1 MFASRASFNLLS
13 LVLAIIFASVC
24 AMKESTSVSL
34 SSRTRKHETVDTF
47 GFDAKSSSMT
57 FQKLKMKIFSKSEE
71 EETTTTQLP
80 NVYLSLCPLSDNL
93 NLEKEASGNYGAW
106 CEASVG
112 KLNETN
118 TCLFAAFAGAEE
130 ASETI
135 EGEQRRRSRRRS
147 LLDDDDGHEDSN
159 VIFEKEYAPMQI
171 NVNEKKVYDIAFFTC
186 DLKGTTIEIDVKYET
201 LNDGKHHLST
211 AWQPILSVYLYILL
225 CYVIFIML
233 QMTHTMSMCA
243 IYRNESVISML
254 HYAMWTTQV
263 IRMVHL
269 GLSFNHF
276 NYIDMNGMVND
287 SFHHGVIICS
297 SLKEM
302 TFWTVL
308 LAVSGGWRVTLN
320 RVSRKRKLIFTATM
334 FMLFLCNVVGQM
346 ELGLRTVYF
355 VYALTYCCVISMIL
369 FWSSKT
375 LQTLREQVEIFRR
388 SGANEEEIA
397 RAPVKAKDQMY
408 RKFYVAFMLFC
419 GLKVMNHILSTYF
432 ERKSAWAQFFF
443 SEFFDMMLWC
453 FLLVLFRPR
462 DQRYTTSFPA
472 NGFDPFGID
481 ASVRAAEMG
490 IQPREGLMYLP
501 DIYVAEVSAASKI
514 EREFLRN
521 ISNSDVAVTAVPMD
535 QSDVSDSGA
544 ASRTSPS
551 VDSIELFARGVMPS
565 SPRFAAAATEQSS
578 TTTLSSLASTTGSGD
593 VEQGFVSIASSRAR
607 LSVFVVENPPTKR
620 DGSSLS
626 ESIALA
632 IKTDDIEAHRERERR
647 EREAAAAA
655 VAEEQEQEQAR
666 E

>member
-1 MFASRASFNLLS
+1 
-13 LVLAIIFASVC
+13 
-24 AMKESTSVSL
+24 MKESTSVSL

-57 FQKLKMKIFSKSEE
+57 FQKLKMKIFVKSEEE
-71 EETTTTQLP
+71 EETTTTMTQLP
-80 NVYLSLCPLSDNL
+80 NVYLGLCPLGDNL
-93 NLEKEASGNYGAW
+93 NLEKEASGSYGAW

-135 EGEQRRRSRRRS
+135 EGEQRKRSRRRS
-147 LLDDDDGHEDSN
+147 LLDDDDNHEDAS
-159 VIFEKEYAPMQI
+159 VIFEKEYAPMEI

-263 IRMVHL
+263 IRMIHL
-269 GLSFNHF
+269 GVSFNHF
-276 NYIDMNGMVND
+276 NYIDMNGIVND

-308 LAVSGGWRVTLN
+308 LAISGGWRVTLN
-320 RVSRKRKLIFTATM
+320 RVSRKRKLIFSATM

-388 SGANEEEIA
+388 SGATEEEVA

-408 RKFYVAFMLFC
+408 RKFYVAFMIFC
-419 GLKVMNHILSTYF
+419 GLKVMNQILSTYF

-453 FLLVLFRPR
+453 FLLVLFRPK
-462 DQRYTTSFPA
+462 DQRYTSSFPA

-490 IQPREGLMYLP
+490 IQPREGLTYLP

-514 EREFLRN
+514 ERQFLLN
-521 ISNSDVAVTAVPMD
+521 ISNNDVAVTAVPMD
-535 QSDVSDSGA
+535 QSSDSDA
-544 ASRTSPS
+544 ASRTSVS
-551 VDSIELFARGVMPS
+551 VNSIELSARGVMPS
-565 SPRFAAAATEQSS
+565 SPRFANASTEQSS
-578 TTTLSSLASTTGSGD
+578 TATLSSLASATGSGD

-620 DGSSLS
+620 DGTSLS

-632 IKTDDIEAHRERERR
+632 IKTDDIEAHRARERR

-655 VAEEQEQEQAR
+655 VAEEQEHEQAR

>member
-80 NVYLSLCPLSDNL
+80 NVYLSLCPLNDNL

-147 LLDDDDGHEDSN
+147 LLDDDDNHEDAS
-159 VIFEKEYAPMQI
+159 VIFEKEYAPMEI

-263 IRMVHL
+263 IRMIHL
-269 GLSFNHF
+269 GMSLNFF

-287 SFHHGVIICS
+287 SLHHGVIICS

-308 LAVSGGWRVTLN
+308 LAISGGWRVTLN
-320 RVSRKRKLIFTATM
+320 QVSRKRKLIFSATM

-388 SGANEEEIA
+388 SGATEEEVA

-408 RKFYVAFMLFC
+408 RKFYVAFMIFC
-419 GLKVMNHILSTYF
+419 GLKVMNQILSTYF
-432 ERKSAWAQFFF
+432 ERKSAWVQFFF

-453 FLLVLFRPR
+453 FLLVLFRPK
-462 DQRYTTSFPA
+462 DQRYTSSFPA

-490 IQPREGLMYLP
+490 IQPREGLTYLP

-514 EREFLRN
+514 ERQFLLN
-521 ISNSDVAVTAVPMD
+521 ISNNDVAVAAVPMD
-535 QSDVSDSGA
+535 QSSDSGA
-544 ASRTSPS
+544 ASRTSAS
-551 VDSIELFARGVMPS
+551 VNSIELSARGVMPS
-565 SPRFAAAATEQSS
+565 SPRFANASTEQSS
-578 TTTLSSLASTTGSGD
+578 TATLSSLASATGSGD

-620 DGSSLS
+620 DGTSLS

-632 IKTDDIEAHRERERR
+632 IKTDDIEAHRARERR

-655 VAEEQEQEQAR
+655 VAEEQEQAR

>member
-1 MFASRASFNLLS
+1 
-13 LVLAIIFASVC
+13 
-24 AMKESTSVSL
+24 MKESMSVSL
-34 SSRTRKHETVDTF
+34 SSSTRKHETVDTF

-57 FQKLKMKIFSKSEE
+57 FQKLKMKIFGKSKEE

-93 NLEKEASGNYGAW
+93 NLEKEASGSYGAW
-106 CEASVG
+106 CEASIG

-130 ASETI
+130 ESETI
-135 EGEQRRRSRRRS
+135 EGEQRRRRRRSGRRS
-147 LLDDDDGHEDSN
+147 LLDDDDDHEDAN
-159 VIFEKEYAPMQI
+159 VIFEKEYAPMEI

-225 CYVIFIML
+225 SYVIFIML

-263 IRMVHL
+263 IRMIHL
-269 GLSFNHF
+269 GVSFNHF
-276 NYIDMNGMVND
+276 NYIDMNGIVND
-287 SFHHGVIICS
+287 SFYHGVIICS

-308 LAVSGGWRVTLN
+308 LAISGGWRVTLN
-320 RVSRKRKLIFTATM
+320 QVSRKRKLIFSATL

-388 SGANEEEIA
+388 SGATEEEVA

-408 RKFYVAFMLFC
+408 RKFYAAFMIFC
-419 GLKVMNHILSTYF
+419 GLKVMNQILSTYF

-453 FLLVLFRPR
+453 FLVVLFRPK
-462 DQRYTTSFPA
+462 DQRYTSSFPA

-490 IQPREGLMYLP
+490 IQPREGLTYLP

-514 EREFLRN
+514 ERQFLLN
-521 ISNSDVAVTAVPMD
+521 ISNNDVAVAAVPMD
-535 QSDVSDSGA
+535 QSSDSGA
-544 ASRTSPS
+544 ASRTSAS
-551 VDSIELFARGVMPS
+551 VNSIELSARGVMPS
-565 SPRFAAAATEQSS
+565 SPRFANASTEQSS
-578 TTTLSSLASTTGSGD
+578 TATLSSLASATGSGD

-620 DGSSLS
+620 DGTSLS

-632 IKTDDIEAHRERERR
+632 IKTDDIEAHRARERR

-655 VAEEQEQEQAR
+655 VAEEQEHEQAR